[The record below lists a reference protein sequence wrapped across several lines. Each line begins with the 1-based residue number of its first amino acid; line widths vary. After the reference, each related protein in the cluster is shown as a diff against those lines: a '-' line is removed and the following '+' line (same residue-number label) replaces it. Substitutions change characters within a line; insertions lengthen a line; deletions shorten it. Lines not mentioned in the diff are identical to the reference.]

1 MSTEETTAQK
11 TERYI
16 ERGIEGLDLIPEER
30 EKFVEEV
37 EEEIPDW
44 ARDENGNIV
53 LTLYYSEAV
62 EIVRERWLEERE
74 K

>member
-1 MSTEETTAQK
+1 
-11 TERYI
+11 
-16 ERGIEGLDLIPEER
+16 
-30 EKFVEEV
+30 VEEV